1 MPLIEDLH
9 WHVAVS
15 ETVLTPLQ
23 PGMTLPFALN
33 VTLPATLETAES
45 VMGCLEAT
53 VRALPATLNETFVV
67 SGSTVR

>member
-23 PGMTLPFALN
+23 PGMILPFALN

-45 VMGCLEAT
+45 VMACLEAT
-53 VRALPATLNETFVV
+53 VCALPATLNETFVV

>member
-1 MPLIEDLH
+1 
-9 WHVAVS
+9 
-15 ETVLTPLQ
+15 
-23 PGMTLPFALN
+23 
-33 VTLPATLETAES
+33 